1 MSPRTPRS
9 AIVIGAGIAGLASAV
24 SLARAGWSVTVVERA
39 PRPRGGAFVV
49 GFSGI
54 GFKAATRL
62 GLRDHL
68 RAHVSPWRLLQQV
81 DGDGQVLARL
91 SESSQKTIS
100 GRRMISILR
109 GDLESV
115 FYHAARNCADLHY
128 GQTMTAVR
136 NTGHGVT
143 IDLQDGT
150 EISADLLVGADG
162 AHSAVRR
169 LAFGPEARWRY
180 DFGAEV
186 VSYEITDPQP
196 AIREKTTVLT
206 TIGRSA
212 GLYPQSD
219 GGLSAFF
226 TFESRLADSDGPLAR
241 LKHAYRDLGWLW
253 PELINRAECD
263 DSVFFDD
270 ITQIRMNAWHH
281 GRIVLV
287 GDAAWAV
294 SLLAGA
300 GSSLAVG
307 GALSLAE
314 HLHRESKIEV
324 GLNRW
329 QRHMRPHV
337 ATKQAL
343 GRRAKQLFLP
353 SNQAAVSLRV
363 AGIRIA
369 DSLFG
374 SRASGQA

>member
-1 MSPRTPRS
+1 
-9 AIVIGAGIAGLASAV
+9 
-24 SLARAGWSVTVVERA
+24 
-39 PRPRGGAFVV
+39 
-49 GFSGI
+49 
-54 GFKAATRL
+54 
-62 GLRDHL
+62 
-68 RAHVSPWRLLQQV
+68 
-81 DGDGQVLARL
+81 
-91 SESSQKTIS
+91 
-100 GRRMISILR
+100 
-109 GDLESV
+109 
-115 FYHAARNCADLHY
+115 
-128 GQTMTAVR
+128 
-136 NTGHGVT
+136 
-143 IDLQDGT
+143 
-150 EISADLLVGADG
+150 
-162 AHSAVRR
+162 
-169 LAFGPEARWRY
+169 
-180 DFGAEV
+180 
-186 VSYEITDPQP
+186 
-196 AIREKTTVLT
+196 
-206 TIGRSA
+206 
-212 GLYPQSD
+212 SD

-253 PELINRAECD
+253 PELINRAECA

-294 SLLAGA
+294 RPLAGA

>member
-1 MSPRTPRS
+1 MSPRTARS
-9 AIVIGAGIAGLASAV
+9 AIVVGAGIAGLASAI
-24 SLARAGWSVTVVERA
+24 SLARAGWYVTVVERA

-62 GLRDHL
+62 GLRDQL
-68 RAHVSPWRLLQQV
+68 RARASPWRPLQQV
-81 DGDGQVLARL
+81 DGNGQVLAQL
-91 SESSQKTIS
+91 SESSQKTMS

-115 FYHAARNCADLHY
+115 LHRAARNCADLHY
-128 GQTMTAVR
+128 GQTMAAVR
-136 NTGHGVT
+136 STGHGVT
-143 IDLQDGT
+143 IVLEDGT

-162 AHSAVRR
+162 AHSVVRR
-169 LAFGPEARWRY
+169 LVFGPEARWRY

-186 VSYEITDPQP
+186 VSYEITDPPP
-196 AIREKTTVLT
+196 AIREKTTILT

-226 TFESRLADSDGPLAR
+226 TFESHLADSGGPLTR

-253 PELINRAECD
+253 PELINRAECA

-270 ITQIRMNAWHH
+270 ITQTRMNTWHH

-314 HLHRESKIEV
+314 HLNRQPDISV
-324 GLNRW
+324 GLDRW

-337 ATKQAL
+337 ASKQVL
-343 GRRAKQLFLP
+343 GRRAKHLFLP
-353 SNQAAVSLRV
+353 SSQAAVSLRV
-363 AGIRIA
+363 AGIRTA
-369 DSLFG
+369 NSLFG
-374 SRASGQA
+374 SHA

>member
-9 AIVIGAGIAGLASAV
+9 AIVVGAGIAGLASAV

-62 GLRDHL
+62 GLRDQL
-68 RAHVSPWRLLQQV
+68 RAHASPWRQLQQI
-81 DGDGQVLARL
+81 DGDGQVLAQL
-91 SESSQKTIS
+91 SESSQKAMS

-115 FYHAARNCADLHY
+115 LYHAARNCADLHY

-162 AHSAVRR
+162 AHSVVRR

-180 DFGAEV
+180 DFDAEV
-186 VSYEITDPQP
+186 ASYEITDPLP
-196 AIREKTTVLT
+196 AIREKTTILT

-226 TFESRLADSDGPLAR
+226 TFESRLADSGGPLTR

-253 PELINRAECD
+253 PELIDRAEHA

-270 ITQIRMNAWHH
+270 ITQIRMSTWHH

-307 GALSLAE
+307 GAFSLAE
-314 HLHRESKIEV
+314 HLHRESEIEV
-324 GLNRW
+324 GLDRW

-337 ATKQAL
+337 ASKQVL
-343 GRRAKQLFLP
+343 GRRSKHLFLP

-374 SRASGQA
+374 SRA